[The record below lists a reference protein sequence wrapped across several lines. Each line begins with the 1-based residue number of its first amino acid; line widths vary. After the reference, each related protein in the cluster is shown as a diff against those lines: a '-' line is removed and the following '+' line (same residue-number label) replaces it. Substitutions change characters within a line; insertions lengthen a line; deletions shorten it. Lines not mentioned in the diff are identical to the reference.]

1 MGFGALLG
9 KSILG
14 GIMGGRSARRH
25 NKKLSAWYNQA
36 IQETPAEKEYREKLE
51 KASREGDPYL
61 NERRQEIYRHIFSYA
76 KKSKAGA
83 TGNLARRGLENSII
97 GDEIRSKIDAKM
109 YQTLDLQADKIL
121 AHNKA
126 YKKDA
131 ENKLMQYKLSRDS
144 RLRNLAMSYQQGQQ
158 SGPDAIEMIAGAGIE
173 ALSPQSGGDTVVNLD
188 LGDWGDPNNN

>member
-25 NKKLSAWYNQA
+25 NQRLSAWYNQA
-36 IQETPAEKEYREKLE
+36 KQETPAEKEYREKLE
-51 KASREGDPYL
+51 RASREGDPNL
-61 NERRQEIYRHIFSYA
+61 NERRQEIYRPIFSYA
-76 KKSKAGA
+76 TKSKASA
-83 TGNLARRGLENSII
+83 TGNLARRGLESSII

-131 ENKLMQYKLSRDS
+131 EDKLMQYKLSRDS
-144 RLRNLAMSYQQGQQ
+144 RLRNLAMQYQQGQQ

-173 ALSPQSGGDTVVNLD
+173 ALSGSSDSGTNVTINLEG
-188 LGDWGDPNNN
+188 LGDYE